1 MKLVVIGVAA
11 VAVLGFGGAYIA
23 SQGKNESTAQ
33 PVSSAP
39 AKLTFATIQ
48 QDVANGG
55 QLVDVRTVEEF
66 TTSHIDGA
74 VNVTL
79 QDIEQG
85 KMPEISKDKPLYVY
99 CRSGNRSGQA
109 TVILKN
115 AGYQNVVDLG
125 AMTSVESLGGT
136 IKS

>member
-1 MKLVVIGVAA
+1 MKLVIIGVAA
-11 VAVLGFGGAYIA
+11 VAVLGLGGAYVA
-23 SQGKNESTAQ
+23 LQGKTESAVQ
-33 PVSSAP
+33 PANSAP
-39 AKLTFATIQ
+39 ALTFATVQ
-48 QDVANGG
+48 QDIANGG

-66 TTSHIDGA
+66 TASHIDGA

-79 QDIEQG
+79 QEIEQG
-85 KMPEISKDKPLYVY
+85 KMPDIAKDKSLYLY

-109 TVILKN
+109 AVILKN

-125 AMTSVESLGGT
+125 AMTSVEKLGGT